1 MKRQKLTWH
10 CIEIMITKNTL
21 LNYLEEAH
29 GTLVSAAKEAHLVK
43 HPQAEAISKLINA
56 LEGIIVELEVERE
69 FERETRL

>member
-1 MKRQKLTWH
+1 M
-10 CIEIMITKNTL
+10 
-21 LNYLEEAH
+21 NYLDEAH
-29 GTLVSAAKEAHLVK
+29 GTLVSAAMEAHLVK